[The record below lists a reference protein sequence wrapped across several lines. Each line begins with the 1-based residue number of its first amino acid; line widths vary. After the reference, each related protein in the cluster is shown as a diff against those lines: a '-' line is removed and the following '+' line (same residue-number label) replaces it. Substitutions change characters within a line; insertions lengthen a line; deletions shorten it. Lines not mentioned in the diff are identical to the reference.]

1 MQTLWNVF
9 LIQSKVQVFN
19 INFTKEMHYRNQ
31 TKNSKMQN
39 LIYFLVIPDIKR
51 TNTIND
57 VDISTC

>member
-39 LIYFLVIPDIKR
+39 LIYFLVIPDIK
-51 TNTIND
+51 
-57 VDISTC
+57 